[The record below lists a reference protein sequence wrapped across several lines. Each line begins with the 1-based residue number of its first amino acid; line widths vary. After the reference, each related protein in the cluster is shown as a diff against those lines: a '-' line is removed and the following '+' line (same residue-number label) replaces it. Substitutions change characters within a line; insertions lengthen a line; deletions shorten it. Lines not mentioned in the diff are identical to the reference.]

1 MDWIYREQT
10 TASDACGPTSVA
22 GLVPP
27 AVARVPGMT
36 GTRLVRRL
44 ILSLQSAVDRMA
56 SVGYGVVY
64 DFVFERFTAYRA
76 LQAEVLSVL
85 ERAVPD
91 PEKRRD
97 VRVLDIGCGP
107 GSFSFAVAEAGFSVV
122 GVDAYDGLLELAREK
137 RQAQRLPNLSFRHA
151 DLSRGDA
158 FVPETFDQ
166 VLNVHSLYVHPAP
179 DELLKQAHRVLKL
192 GGHGV
197 FVNFTRRIWLWP
209 TFRAVAAREGI
220 GVALRCLLW
229 VLPNAVFELTRK
241 RVGPHYWQEEEF
253 ASRLRKAGFTVLE
266 LRRTFFDQASLLAW
280 VRKESGGNG
289 R

>member
-1 MDWIYREQT
+1 M
-10 TASDACGPTSVA
+10 SLA
-22 GLVPP
+22 GL
-27 AVARVPGMT
+27 G
-36 GTRLVRRL
+36 RRL
-44 ILSLQSAVDRMA
+44 LLLLQAGLDRSA
-56 SVGYGVVY
+56 SIGYGVVY
-64 DFVFERFTAYRA
+64 DFVFHRFAPYRD
-76 LQAEVLSVL
+76 LQAEVLSML
-85 ERAVPD
+85 EQGAPE
-91 PEKRRD
+91 PEKRRN
-97 VRVLDIGCGP
+97 VRLLDIGCGP
-107 GSFSFAVAEAGFSVV
+107 GSFAFAVAEAGFSVV
-122 GVDAYDGLLELAREK
+122 GVDAYSSLLDLAREK

-151 DLSRGDA
+151 DLARGDT
-158 FVPETFDQ
+158 FVAETFDQ
-166 VLNVHSLYVHPAP
+166 VLNVHSLYAHASP
-179 DELLKQAHRVLKL
+179 DELLRQAHRVLKP

-253 ASRLRKAGFTVLE
+253 AARLRSAGFTVLE

-280 VRKESGGNG
+280 VRKEHGGTE